1 VTEQRFRVGS
11 VPYVNAYPLIGLEP
25 VAGLEVELAVP
36 SRLPALLE
44 TGAVDAILVSS
55 FYALTQPG
63 VCIVG
68 DVAIG
73 SRGPVD
79 SVRLF
84 SKVPFG
90 EIRHLALDSSSMTSN
105 ALAMILLQNVYGCS
119 PEAAQHPPDLT
130 KMLGVA
136 DAAILIGDIGMTEP
150 GDGLEVLDLGA
161 AWTDWTGLP
170 FVWAVWTGREGVSA
184 ELGRLLNQSW
194 VDWRRTLASPYA
206 NDWWSKAQ
214 ARCGWPME
222 RLQQY
227 LTSTMRYELDADAKA
242 GLRRFAEEL
251 ASSSA
256 SRTYQTL

>member
-1 VTEQRFRVGS
+1 MEQHRFRVGS

-25 VAGLEVELAVP
+25 VDGLEIELAVP

-44 TGAVDAILVSS
+44 SGAVDAILVSS
-55 FYALTQPG
+55 FYALTRPG
-63 VCIVG
+63 VCLVG

-90 EIRHLALDSSSMTSN
+90 EIRQLALDSSSMTSN
-105 ALAMILLQNVYGCS
+105 ALAMILLQNVYDCA
-119 PEAAQHPPDLT
+119 PEATPHPPDLNE
-130 KMLGVA
+130 MLGVA
-136 DAAILIGDIGMTEP
+136 DAAVLIGDIGMTEP
-150 GDGLEVLDLGA
+150 GEGLNVLDLGV

-170 FVWAVWTGREGVSA
+170 FVWAVWTGREGVSD

-194 VDWRRTLASPYA
+194 VEWQQTLAGPTA
-206 NDWWSKAQ
+206 DDWWSEAQ
-214 ARCGWPME
+214 ARCGWPIE

-242 GLRRFAEEL
+242 GLKRFAEEL